1 MPKNLTIQKIL
12 GILLHRLPLILL
24 TGVLGGL
31 ISFVYTS
38 FMITPVYSTSAM
50 IYIQNY
56 GKQSTKNTTDDTQET
71 TVAASAP
78 SGNSG
83 NSGNSESVQSNNDV
97 AQKIFNSDLS
107 GSAALASNCI
117 TLFNN
122 SSEITRYYDGCAVN
136 MSTEGNTFYITI
148 SVSGND
154 PVKCANVAN
163 IVAEKCAPVFHSHFP
178 YGRIGT
184 IREAYTPSAPVS
196 PNKLQNTLIGVLAG
210 IALACGIAIVL
221 ELIDTTIK
229 NDDDLSDLYKVP
241 VFAEIPDFEN
251 SGR

>member
-1 MPKNLTIQKIL
+1 MPKNITIQKIL
-12 GILLHRLPLILL
+12 GILLHRLPMILMA
-24 TGVLGGL
+24 GVLGGL
-31 ISFVYTS
+31 VFFVYTS
-38 FMITPVYSTSAM
+38 FAIKPVYSTSAM

-56 GKQSTKNTTDDTQET
+56 GKQSDQNATDDKQ
-71 TVAASAP
+71 AASAGAG
-78 SGNSG
+78 S
-83 NSGNSESVQSNNDV
+83 SESLQSNNAV
-97 AQKIFNSDLS
+97 AQKIFNSDLA

-122 SSEITRYYDGCAVN
+122 SNDITRYYDGCSVS
-136 MSTEGNTFYITI
+136 MSTEQDTFYITI
-148 SVSGND
+148 EVSGND

-184 IREAYTPSAPVS
+184 IREAGTPSSPIS
-196 PNKLQNTLIGVLAG
+196 PNKVQNTLIGVVVG
-210 IALACGIAIVL
+210 IILACVVAIVM

-229 NDDDLSDLYKVP
+229 SDDDLSALYKVP

-251 SGR
+251 TSR

>member
-1 MPKNLTIQKIL
+1 MPKNITIQKIL
-12 GILLHRLPLILL
+12 GILLHRLPMILMA
-24 TGVLGGL
+24 GVLGGL
-31 ISFVYTS
+31 VFFVYTS
-38 FMITPVYSTSAM
+38 FAIKPVYSTSAM

-56 GKQSTKNTTDDTQET
+56 GKQSDQNATDDKQ
-71 TVAASAP
+71 AASA
-78 SGNSG
+78 GAG
-83 NSGNSESVQSNNDV
+83 TSESIQSNNAV
-97 AQKIFNSDLS
+97 AQKIFNSDLA

-122 SSEITRYYDGCAVN
+122 SNDITRYYDGCSVS
-136 MSTEGNTFYITI
+136 MSTEQDTFYITI
-148 SVSGND
+148 QVSGKD

-184 IREAYTPSAPVS
+184 IREAGTPSSPIS
-196 PNKLQNTLIGVLAG
+196 PNKVQNTLIGVVVG
-210 IALACGIAIVL
+210 IILACVVAIVM

-229 NDDDLSDLYKVP
+229 SDDDLSALYKVP

-251 SGR
+251 TSR

>member
-1 MPKNLTIQKIL
+1 MPKNITIQKIL
-12 GILLHRLPLILL
+12 GILLHRLPMILMA
-24 TGVLGGL
+24 GVLGGL
-31 ISFVYTS
+31 VFFVYTS
-38 FMITPVYSTSAM
+38 FAIKPVYSTSAM

-56 GKQSTKNTTDDTQET
+56 GKQSDQNATDDKQ
-71 TVAASAP
+71 AATAGAGS
-78 SGNSG
+78 
-83 NSGNSESVQSNNDV
+83 SESLQSNNAV
-97 AQKIFNSDLS
+97 AQKIFNSDLA

-122 SSEITRYYDGCAVN
+122 SNDITRYYDGCSVS
-136 MSTEGNTFYITI
+136 MSTAEDTFYITI
-148 SVSGND
+148 EVSGND

-184 IREAYTPSAPVS
+184 IREAGTPSSPIS
-196 PNKLQNTLIGVLAG
+196 PNKVQNTLIGVVVG
-210 IALACGIAIVL
+210 IILACVVAIVM

-229 NDDDLSDLYKVP
+229 SDDDLSALYKVP

-251 SGR
+251 TSR

>member
-1 MPKNLTIQKIL
+1 MPKNITIQKIL
-12 GILLHRLPLILL
+12 GILLHRLPMILMA
-24 TGVLGGL
+24 GVLGGL
-31 ISFVYTS
+31 VFFVYTS
-38 FMITPVYSTSAM
+38 FAIKPVYSTSAM

-56 GKQSTKNTTDDTQET
+56 GKQSDQNATDDKQ
-71 TVAASAP
+71 AATAGAGS
-78 SGNSG
+78 
-83 NSGNSESVQSNNDV
+83 SESLQSNNAV
-97 AQKIFNSDLS
+97 AQKIFNSDLA

-122 SSEITRYYDGCAVN
+122 SNDITRYYDGCSVS
-136 MSTEGNTFYITI
+136 MSTAEDTFYITI
-148 SVSGND
+148 EVSGND

-184 IREAYTPSAPVS
+184 IREAGTPSSPIS
-196 PNKLQNTLIGVLAG
+196 PNKVQNTLIGVVVG
-210 IALACGIAIVL
+210 IILACVVAIVM

-229 NDDDLSDLYKVP
+229 NDDDLSALYKVP

-251 SGR
+251 TSR

>member
-1 MPKNLTIQKIL
+1 MPKNITIQKIL
-12 GILLHRLPLILL
+12 GILLHRLPMILMA
-24 TGVLGGL
+24 GVLGGL
-31 ISFVYTS
+31 VFFVYTS
-38 FMITPVYSTSAM
+38 FAIKPVYSTSSM

-56 GKQSTKNTTDDTQET
+56 GKQSDQNATDDKQ
-71 TVAASAP
+71 AASA
-78 SGNSG
+78 GAG
-83 NSGNSESVQSNNDV
+83 TSESIQSNNAV
-97 AQKIFNSDLS
+97 AQKIFNSDLA

-122 SSEITRYYDGCAVN
+122 SNDITRYYDGCSVS
-136 MSTEGNTFYITI
+136 MSTAEDTFYITI
-148 SVSGND
+148 EVSGND

-184 IREAYTPSAPVS
+184 IREAGTPSSPIS
-196 PNKLQNTLIGVLAG
+196 PNKVQNTLIGVVVG
-210 IALACGIAIVL
+210 IILACVVAIVM

-229 NDDDLSDLYKVP
+229 NDDDLSALYKVP

-251 SGR
+251 TSR

>member
-1 MPKNLTIQKIL
+1 MPKNITIQKIL
-12 GILLHRLPLILL
+12 GILLHRLPMILMA
-24 TGVLGGL
+24 GVLGGL
-31 ISFVYTS
+31 VFFVYTS
-38 FMITPVYSTSAM
+38 FAIKPVYSTSAM

-56 GKQSTKNTTDDTQET
+56 GKQSDQNATDDKQ
-71 TVAASAP
+71 AASA
-78 SGNSG
+78 GAG
-83 NSGNSESVQSNNDV
+83 TSESLQSNNAV
-97 AQKIFNSDLS
+97 AQKIFNSDLA

-122 SSEITRYYDGCAVN
+122 SNDITRYYDGCSVS
-136 MSTEGNTFYITI
+136 MSTAEDTFYITI
-148 SVSGND
+148 EVSGND

-184 IREAYTPSAPVS
+184 IREAGTPSSPIS
-196 PNKLQNTLIGVLAG
+196 PNKVQNTLIGVVVG
-210 IALACGIAIVL
+210 IILACVVAIVM

-229 NDDDLSDLYKVP
+229 SDDDLSALYKVP

-251 SGR
+251 TSR

>member
-1 MPKNLTIQKIL
+1 MPKNITIQKIL
-12 GILLHRLPLILL
+12 GILLHRLPMILMA
-24 TGVLGGL
+24 GVLGGL
-31 ISFVYTS
+31 VFFVYTS
-38 FMITPVYSTSAM
+38 FAIKPVYSTSAM

-56 GKQSTKNTTDDTQET
+56 GKQSDQNATDDKQ
-71 TVAASAP
+71 AASA
-78 SGNSG
+78 GAG
-83 NSGNSESVQSNNDV
+83 TSESIQSNNAV
-97 AQKIFNSDLS
+97 AQKIFNSDLA

-122 SSEITRYYDGCAVN
+122 SNDITRYYDGCSVS
-136 MSTEGNTFYITI
+136 MSTEQDTFYITI
-148 SVSGND
+148 EVSGND

-184 IREAYTPSAPVS
+184 IREAGTPSSPIS
-196 PNKLQNTLIGVLAG
+196 PNKVQNTLIGVVVG
-210 IALACGIAIVL
+210 IILACVVAIVM

-229 NDDDLSDLYKVP
+229 NDDDLSALYKVP

-251 SGR
+251 TSR

>member
-1 MPKNLTIQKIL
+1 MPKNITIQKII
-12 GILLHRLPLILL
+12 GILLHRLPMILMA
-24 TGVLGGL
+24 GVLGGL
-31 ISFVYTS
+31 VFFVYTS
-38 FMITPVYSTSAM
+38 FAIKPVYSTSAM

-56 GKQSTKNTTDDTQET
+56 GKQSDQNATDDKQ
-71 TVAASAP
+71 AASAGAG
-78 SGNSG
+78 S
-83 NSGNSESVQSNNDV
+83 SESLQSNNAV
-97 AQKIFNSDLS
+97 AQKIFNSDLA

-122 SSEITRYYDGCAVN
+122 SNDITRYYDGCSVS
-136 MSTEGNTFYITI
+136 MSTAEDTFYITI
-148 SVSGND
+148 EVSGND

-184 IREAYTPSAPVS
+184 IREAGTPSSPIS
-196 PNKLQNTLIGVLAG
+196 PNKVQNTLIGVVVG
-210 IALACGIAIVL
+210 IILACVVAIVM

-229 NDDDLSDLYKVP
+229 SDDDLSALYKVP

-251 SGR
+251 TSR

>member
-1 MPKNLTIQKIL
+1 MPKNITIQKIL
-12 GILLHRLPLILL
+12 GILLHRLPMILMA
-24 TGVLGGL
+24 GVLGGL
-31 ISFVYTS
+31 VFFVYTS
-38 FMITPVYSTSAM
+38 FAIKPVYSTSAM

-56 GKQSTKNTTDDTQET
+56 GKQSDQNATDDKQ
-71 TVAASAP
+71 AASAGAG
-78 SGNSG
+78 S
-83 NSGNSESVQSNNDV
+83 SESIQSNNAV
-97 AQKIFNSDLS
+97 AQKIFNSDLA

-122 SSEITRYYDGCAVN
+122 SNDITRYYDGCSVS
-136 MSTEGNTFYITI
+136 MSTEQDTFYITI
-148 SVSGND
+148 QVSGKD

-184 IREAYTPSAPVS
+184 IREAGTPSLPIS
-196 PNKLQNTLIGVLAG
+196 PNKVQNTLIGVVVG
-210 IALACGIAIVL
+210 IILACVVAIVM

-229 NDDDLSDLYKVP
+229 SDDDLSALYKVP

-251 SGR
+251 TSR

>member
-1 MPKNLTIQKIL
+1 MPKNITIQKII
-12 GILLHRLPLILL
+12 GILLHRLPMILMA
-24 TGVLGGL
+24 GVLGGL
-31 ISFVYTS
+31 VFFVYTS
-38 FMITPVYSTSAM
+38 FAIKPVYSTSAM

-56 GKQSTKNTTDDTQET
+56 GKQSDQNATDDKQ
-71 TVAASAP
+71 SATAGAG
-78 SGNSG
+78 S
-83 NSGNSESVQSNNDV
+83 SESLQSNNAV
-97 AQKIFNSDLS
+97 AQKIFNSDLA

-122 SSEITRYYDGCAVN
+122 SNDITRYYDGCSVN
-136 MSTEGNTFYITI
+136 MSTAEDTFYITI
-148 SVSGND
+148 EVSGND

-184 IREAYTPSAPVS
+184 IREAGTPSSPIS
-196 PNKLQNTLIGVLAG
+196 PNKVQNTLIGVVVG
-210 IALACGIAIVL
+210 IILACVVAIVM

-229 NDDDLSDLYKVP
+229 SDDDLSALYKVP

-251 SGR
+251 TSR

>member
-1 MPKNLTIQKIL
+1 MPKNITIQKIL
-12 GILLHRLPLILL
+12 GILLHRLPMILMA
-24 TGVLGGL
+24 GVLGGL
-31 ISFVYTS
+31 VFFVYTS
-38 FMITPVYSTSAM
+38 FAIKPVYSTSAM

-56 GKQSTKNTTDDTQET
+56 GKQSDQNATDDKQ
-71 TVAASAP
+71 AASA
-78 SGNSG
+78 GAG
-83 NSGNSESVQSNNDV
+83 TSESIQSNNAV
-97 AQKIFNSDLS
+97 AQKIFNSDLA

-122 SSEITRYYDGCAVN
+122 SNDITRYYDGCSVS
-136 MSTEGNTFYITI
+136 MSTAEDTFYITI
-148 SVSGND
+148 EVSGND

-184 IREAYTPSAPVS
+184 IREAGTPSSPIS
-196 PNKLQNTLIGVLAG
+196 PNKVQNTLIGVVVG
-210 IALACGIAIVL
+210 IILACVVAIVM

-229 NDDDLSDLYKVP
+229 SDDDLSALYKVP

-251 SGR
+251 TSR

>member
-1 MPKNLTIQKIL
+1 MPKNITIQKIL
-12 GILLHRLPLILL
+12 GILLHRLPMILMA
-24 TGVLGGL
+24 GVLGGL
-31 ISFVYTS
+31 VFFVYTS
-38 FMITPVYSTSAM
+38 FAIKPVYSTSAM

-56 GKQSTKNTTDDTQET
+56 GKQSDQNATDDKQ
-71 TVAASAP
+71 AASAGAG
-78 SGNSG
+78 S
-83 NSGNSESVQSNNDV
+83 SESIQSNNAV
-97 AQKIFNSDLS
+97 AQKIFNSDLA

-122 SSEITRYYDGCAVN
+122 SNDITRYYDGCSVS
-136 MSTEGNTFYITI
+136 MSTEQDTFYITI
-148 SVSGND
+148 QVSGKD

-184 IREAYTPSAPVS
+184 IREAGTPSSPIS
-196 PNKLQNTLIGVLAG
+196 PNKVQNTLIGVVVG
-210 IALACGIAIVL
+210 IILACVVAIVM

-229 NDDDLSDLYKVP
+229 SDDDLSALYKVP

-251 SGR
+251 TSR

>member
-1 MPKNLTIQKIL
+1 MPKNITIQKIL
-12 GILLHRLPLILL
+12 GILLHRLPMILMA
-24 TGVLGGL
+24 GVLGGL
-31 ISFVYTS
+31 VFFVYTS
-38 FMITPVYSTSAM
+38 FFISPVYSTSAM

-56 GKQSTKNTTDDTQET
+56 GKQSSKNTTDDTQAAT
-71 TVAASAP
+71 TAA
-78 SGNSG
+78 NSG
-83 NSGNSESVQSNNDV
+83 SSESIQSNNEV

-122 SSEITRYYDGCAVN
+122 SNDITRYYDGCSVS
-136 MSTEGNTFYITI
+136 MSTVNNTFYIII

-184 IREAYTPSAPVS
+184 IREASTPSSPIS
-196 PNKLQNTLIGVLAG
+196 PNKVQNTLIGVVVG
-210 IALACGIAIVL
+210 IILACVVAIVM

-229 NDDDLSDLYKVP
+229 SDDDLSAMYKIP

-251 SGR
+251 VSR

>member
-1 MPKNLTIQKIL
+1 MPKNITIQKIL
-12 GILLHRLPLILL
+12 GILLHRLPMILMA
-24 TGVLGGL
+24 GVLGGL
-31 ISFVYTS
+31 VFFVYTS
-38 FMITPVYSTSAM
+38 FAIKPVYSTSAM

-56 GKQSTKNTTDDTQET
+56 GKQSDQNATDDKQ
-71 TVAASAP
+71 AASAGAG
-78 SGNSG
+78 S
-83 NSGNSESVQSNNDV
+83 SESLQSNNAV
-97 AQKIFNSDLS
+97 AQKIFNSDLA

-122 SSEITRYYDGCAVN
+122 SNDITRYYDGCSVS
-136 MSTEGNTFYITI
+136 MSTEKDTFYITI
-148 SVSGND
+148 EVSGND

-184 IREAYTPSAPVS
+184 IREAGTPSSPIS
-196 PNKLQNTLIGVLAG
+196 PNKVQNTLIGVVVG
-210 IALACGIAIVL
+210 IILACVVAIVM

-229 NDDDLSDLYKVP
+229 SDDDLSALYKVP

-251 SGR
+251 TSR